1 MRYNL
6 GDNVATN
13 PSLLGGLKKIIAT
26 INKLCV
32 TVRTEND
39 RQFTT
44 KTKSIHYRFKRF

>member
-26 INKLCV
+26 INKLYTMQTRQV
-32 TVRTEND
+32 VLHLNKREN
-39 RQFTT
+39 
-44 KTKSIHYRFKRF
+44 KIKNILK